1 MKRQF
6 TLVIVTHSLQQAA
19 RVSERIGFFRP
30 GRSIEVGETAEVLTH
45 PRHPLTKSYI
55 TGRIG

>member
-1 MKRQF
+1 M
-6 TLVIVTHSLQQAA
+6 THSLQQVA
-19 RVSERIGFFRP
+19 RVSKRIGFFHP
-30 GRSIEVGETAEVLTH
+30 GRLIEVGETAEVLTH